1 MKKLILAIVS
11 VATMGI
17 ALPATAQSI
26 NQREHR
32 QEQRIREGEQSGQLT
47 PQEARRAQF
56 REMKV
61 RKTEAR
67 MRWRNGGR
75 LNQRQRYRL
84 RHMQRQNG
92 HLIRRLKHN
101 GRSY

>member
-1 MKKLILAIVS
+1 MKKLILAVLS

-17 ALPATAQSI
+17 AVPATAQSI
-26 NQREHR
+26 HQGENR
-32 QEQRIREGEQSGQLT
+32 QEQRIRQGERTGQLT
-47 PQEARRAQF
+47 PDEARRLQY
-56 REMKV
+56 REMKLH
-61 RKTEAR
+61 RTEAR

-84 RHMQRQNG
+84 RNMEQRDS
-92 HLIRRLKHN
+92 HAIRRLRHN